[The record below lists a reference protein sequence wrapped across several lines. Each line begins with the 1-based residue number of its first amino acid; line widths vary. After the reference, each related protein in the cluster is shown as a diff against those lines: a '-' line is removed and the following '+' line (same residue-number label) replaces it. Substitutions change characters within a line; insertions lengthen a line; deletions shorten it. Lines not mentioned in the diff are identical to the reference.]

1 MTPPRIVVC
10 GGGLAGIAAACEAVG
25 LGAQV
30 TLVERRPF
38 LGGRAF
44 SFTDDNGRE
53 LDNGQHVF
61 LGCCPAYVRLM
72 RLLGTDGALFRQPLL
87 RIPVLARD
95 GTSALLAAT
104 PGLPSPLHLTKSLA
118 AYSHLSLR
126 ERAAA
131 AKTMGLLGALGPRRR
146 AQLDGVAFSD
156 WLADHGQSQ
165 DAIERFWDLVV
176 LPTCNDRSNR
186 VSAALAAFV
195 FSEGMLSSRT
205 ASAVGW
211 SRVPLTRLVEPSV
224 ERFLAAHGSRV
235 IRGQA
240 VTEAGPGG
248 VLLGDGSELE
258 ADGVIL
264 ALTAE
269 RTRQVAS
276 AALAEEPGLGHSPIV
291 NVHFFHD
298 RQVLDDP
305 FVAVI
310 DSPLQWVFDRRQM
323 SDTPGDPHVVVSI
336 SGAHQEMGVPRSDL
350 AEAMADELARVIPA
364 ARDAKLRGWAV
375 VKEARATF
383 SASPGQAARR
393 PGPRTP
399 LERVALAGAWTAT
412 GWPAT
417 MEGAIRSGIRAARE
431 AMGDAPP
438 GARTG
443 PRPSSSG

>member
-1 MTPPRIVVC
+1 MSAPRIVVC

-44 SFTDDNGRE
+44 SFTDEEGRQ

-72 RLLGTDGALFRQPLL
+72 RLLGTDGHLHRQPLL
-87 RIPVLARD
+87 RIPVLGSD
-95 GTSALLAAT
+95 GTTALLAAT
-104 PGLPSPLHLTKSLA
+104 SRLPSPLHLTKALA
-118 AYSHLSLR
+118 TYSHLSLR
-126 ERAAA
+126 ERAAVA
-131 AKTMGLLGALGPRRR
+131 RAMSKLGTLGPRRR
-146 AQLDGVAFSD
+146 ARLDGMAFSD
-156 WLADHGQSQ
+156 WLADNGQSE

-176 LPTCNDRSNR
+176 LPTCNDRSHR

-195 FSEGMLSSRT
+195 FTEGMLSSPT

-211 SRVPLTRLVEPSV
+211 SRVPLSQLVEPAV
-224 ERFLAAHGSRV
+224 ERFLTARGSRV
-235 IRGQA
+235 LRGQA
-240 VTEAGPGG
+240 VIEAGPGG
-248 VLLGDGSELE
+248 VRLGDGTELG

-264 ALTAE
+264 ALPAE

-276 AALAEEPGLGHSPIV
+276 AALPEDPGLGHSPIV
-291 NVHFFHD
+291 NVHLFHD
-298 RQVLDDP
+298 RRILEDP
-305 FVAVI
+305 FVAVL

-323 SDTPGDPHVVVSI
+323 SGAPGEPHVVVSI
-336 SGAHQEMGVPRSDL
+336 SGAHAEMGVPRAEL
-350 AEAMADELARVIPA
+350 AESMADELARVIPA
-364 ARDAKLRGWAV
+364 AREAKLRGWAV

-383 SASPGQAARR
+383 APAPGQAARR
-393 PGPRTP
+393 PGPRTA

-431 AMGDAPP
+431 VMGDAPP
-438 GARTG
+438 GTSI
-443 PRPSSSG
+443 RPAISSRA